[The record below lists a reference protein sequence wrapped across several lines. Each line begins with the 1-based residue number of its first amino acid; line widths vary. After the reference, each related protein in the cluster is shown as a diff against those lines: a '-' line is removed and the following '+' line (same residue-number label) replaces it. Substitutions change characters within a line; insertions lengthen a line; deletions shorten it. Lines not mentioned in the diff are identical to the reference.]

1 MNRLPADAR
10 DRLYVALAEAISQA
24 GEARESL
31 LLARLALLLFE
42 ATADEERC
50 RRALADA
57 LHDLPMPSLSL
68 AASPPRAEPN
78 SPDPSHC
85 PVGPVRAT

>member
-10 DRLYVALAEAISQA
+10 DRLYAALANAISQA

-31 LLARLALLLFE
+31 FLARLSLLLFE
-42 ATADEERC
+42 TAGDEEGC
-50 RRALADA
+50 RKALADA

-68 AASPPRAEPN
+68 AAAPAEGRPGVLPASHSPAGPARAI
-78 SPDPSHC
+78 
-85 PVGPVRAT
+85 